1 MNSKKQ
7 SLSKRLLF
15 IRMGDFHFFTN
26 DNLFVF
32 GSIQANS
39 ALLRGKFASQKMPL
53 PYQSFVVLLTDLSKI
68 KSQPVGECLGAP
80 VLFSLNSLKNQ
91 GFVGAPKGVWGKLL
105 LRSFPHEKTIIQ
117 F

>member
-39 ALLRGKFASQKMPL
+39 ALLRGKFASQKLPL

-80 VLFSLNSLKNQ
+80 ALFLNNFLS
-91 GFVGAPKGVWGKLL
+91 G
-105 LRSFPHEKTIIQ
+105 
-117 F
+117 

>member
-15 IRMGDFHFFTN
+15 IRMGNFHFFTN

-32 GSIQANS
+32 GSS
-39 ALLRGKFASQKMPL
+39 KPL

-91 GFVGAPKGVWGKLL
+91 GFGGAK
-105 LRSFPHEKTIIQ
+105 SEMFYYCKT
-117 F
+117 